1 MRYGAKWPI
10 YAKQWGRLKIERG
23 REGEFRDYGGQ
34 AIANRERYE
43 TIQKATSHDGLGR
56 EGEGVPWVLIAALHR
71 RESNCDFDTYLGNG
85 QSLHKK
91 TTLVPKGRG
100 PWPTFEAGAI
110 DALNVDGLSSVID
123 WRLEKLLYFA
133 ELFNGA
139 GYDMRGLPSPY
150 IWGGTNNQV
159 DGKFR
164 EVKNAQGKW
173 VSVFR
178 SKERDTQ
185 PGVAALIWSI
195 MQLDHDISFERETA

>member
-1 MRYGAKWPI
+1 MRYGAKWPT
-10 YAKQWGRLKIERG
+10 YAKQWDRMKIARS
-23 REGEFRDYGGQ
+23 RAAEFRGYAEH
-34 AIANRERYE
+34 AIAHRERYE
-43 TIQKATSHDGLGR
+43 TIQQATAHDALGR

-71 RESNCDFDTYLGNG
+71 RESSCDFDTYLGNG
-85 QSLHKK
+85 QSLHRR

-133 ELFNGA
+133 ELYNGA

-150 IWGGTNNQV
+150 VWGGTNVQV

-164 EVKNAQGKW
+164 EVLVKGEY

-185 PGVAALIWSI
+185 PGVAPLMLAIS
-195 MQLDHDISFERETA
+195 QLAGDLEFVRET